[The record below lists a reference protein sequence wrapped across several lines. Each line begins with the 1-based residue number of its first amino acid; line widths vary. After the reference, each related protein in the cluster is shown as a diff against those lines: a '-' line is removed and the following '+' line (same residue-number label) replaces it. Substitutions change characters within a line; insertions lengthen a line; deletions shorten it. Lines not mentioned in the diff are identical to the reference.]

1 MLRNPQGLDF
11 DPAGRLVVA
20 NPGRGRV
27 DTFAGNAAANAQPL
41 SVLSGTGGLQT
52 PTGLDL
58 DEPGDIFVSDSAAN
72 RVLEFAA
79 GSKRSR
85 RRPLGQHRRSRQ
97 RAWRPR
103 PSSPSCPPT
112 PAPRV
117 RVSTRRRVSRKQL
130 FANGIVLHLR
140 VSGSLAFRGE
150 PVLVSAVAR
159 VRGATIAAA
168 TPAPLRPGRTILRL
182 VQARP
187 RGPRAPPPQRERGP
201 RDGHDPRRRGQANP
215 SGIAIRSPD

>member
-1 MLRNPQGLDF
+1 MLRNPQGLNF

-27 DTFAGNAAANAQPL
+27 DTFAGSAAANAQPL

-85 RRPLGQHRRSRQ
+85 GTPWP
-97 RAWRPR
+97 A
-103 PSSPSCPPT
+103 SPVPTAGSASPAFLSELPPT

-130 FANGIVLHLR
+130 LANGIVLHLR

-182 VQARP
+182 VQAR
-187 RGPRAPPPQRERGP
+187 RADRALRRHSVNVVLVTVTI
-201 RDGHDPRRRGQANP
+201 RDGAGRQTRR
-215 SGIAIRSPD
+215 IAIRCRG